1 MTTSELSSCL
11 YNMNTESSPRLL
23 SLDIFRGATV
33 ALMILV
39 NNAGDSKHK
48 YPQLNHSKWHGF
60 TLTDLVFPCFL
71 FMVGVSVV
79 FALDKKKAILTDHK
93 KIIADAFRRM
103 TLLILISW
111 AILLF
116 LKHDIPADIESY
128 QAKISYLA
136 AHLRIPGVLQRI
148 AVVFFIVSL
157 LYLKTDQRF
166 RSYLLIIILLG
177 YYIILCFIPA
187 PGLTYPSLE
196 PETNWGAWLDQL
208 ILGTGHLYKVT
219 WDPEG
224 LLSTL
229 PSIATCLLGVQ
240 AGSWLKRKDI
250 DTGAKVSWMFV
261 YGITAIVLG
270 LFWDIFFPINK
281 KLWTSSFVLYTGGMA
296 IAALA
301 LIYWLVDIQGR
312 KRFTWPFVVF
322 GRNAL
327 AAYIL
332 SDIIRAVF
340 NMVPVGGMGGMEFIQ
355 TRLISTLF
363 SSPYNASLAGSL
375 LFVLLCWLP
384 MYWLYLKKII
394 IKV

>member
-1 MTTSELSSCL
+1 M
-11 YNMNTESSPRLL
+11 
-23 SLDIFRGATV
+23 
-33 ALMILV
+33 V

-48 YPQLNHSKWHGF
+48 YPQLNHSSWHGF

-79 FALDKKKAILTDHK
+79 FALDKKKTVRTNHK
-93 KIIADAFRRM
+93 EIIAGAFRRM
-103 TLLILISW
+103 IVLILISW

-116 LKHDIPADIESY
+116 LKHDIPSHIESY
-128 QAKISYLA
+128 TGKISYLA

-157 LYLKTDQRF
+157 LYLKTDQKF
-166 RSYLLIIILLG
+166 RDYLFITILLG

-187 PGLTYPSLE
+187 PGLAHSSLD
-196 PETNWGAWLDQL
+196 PETNWGAWLDR
-208 ILGTGHLYKVT
+208 IIFGTDHLYKLT

-224 LLSTL
+224 LLSTF
-229 PSIATCLLGVQ
+229 PSIATCLLGVR
-240 AGSWLKRKDI
+240 AGAWLKRSDI
-250 DTGAKVSWMFV
+250 DAGEKVSWMFV
-261 YGITAIVLG
+261 YGIVAIVLG
-270 LFWDIFFPINK
+270 LFWNIFFPINK
-281 KLWTSSFVLYTGGMA
+281 KLWTSPFVLYTGGMA
-296 IAALA
+296 IIALA
-301 LIYWLVDIQGR
+301 LTYWLVDIQGR
-312 KRFTWPFVVF
+312 KRFTWPLVVF
-322 GRNAL
+322 GVNAL

-332 SDIIRAVF
+332 SDIIRAIF
-340 NMVPVGGMGGMEFIQ
+340 NMVPVNGMGGMDFIQ
-355 TRLISTLF
+355 SRLISPLF